1 MKNIIEECAEAVH
14 KAYCENY
21 LKRTGKPYWTGGDYS
36 KLDEKTKGIDR
47 ATVRAVLSVIKRR
60 VAKLEKENRRL
71 KEEKNRR
78 IMKAGTMPSKE
89 RQKKNLNN
97 NLSEYG
103 M

>member
-1 MKNIIEECAEAVH
+1 M
-14 KAYCENY
+14 
-21 LKRTGKPYWTGGDYS
+21 G
-36 KLDEKTKGIDR
+36 EKWQWEFMAD
-47 ATVRAVLSVIKRR
+47 LSVEDRGKILGVCADNESLRKR
-60 VAKLEKENRRL
+60 VKELEKENRRL